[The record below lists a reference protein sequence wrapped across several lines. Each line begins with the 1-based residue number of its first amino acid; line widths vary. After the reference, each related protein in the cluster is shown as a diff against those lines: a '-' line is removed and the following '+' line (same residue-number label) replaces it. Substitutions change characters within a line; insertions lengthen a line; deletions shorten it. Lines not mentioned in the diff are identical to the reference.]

1 MQEDK
6 WSTKLGERLRKL
18 QEEAPQPYLPGAWEA
33 FEARRNQKRS
43 IPLVWWWAGGIAAS
57 LTLLFFVGSLWT
69 GEQQEQA
76 AGQQL
81 ALETKVPQE
90 ESVALPAQ
98 SQGNPE
104 IPENGGEA
112 GANFSKQPT
121 EKRNDSGKVTFPSSN
136 QESNPLVASEAIASE
151 EQVRIVESATGAAPQ
166 PTTGASLPQVA
177 VSPFASLGEEKA
189 APPTNPAAPSF
200 TEIIPSEAEALLAQ
214 QKDPLAFAVGL
225 GPGFG
230 NSNEANQITS
240 GSRIG
245 LGMQVDMALA
255 GKLRIGSG
263 LGVNYLSQASEGQ
276 TSLKLVGVNSPI
288 QETTQV
294 QQVQVD
300 LPLYVRFPLSPSRA
314 ISLQAG
320 FSNLLTFNQA
330 TEQELVFTRQV
341 TDLDLVNSLS
351 TQKTVQVTQSST
363 LPGPSSRFLPFAQAN
378 LGVNVRVYENK
389 KSTYLLMPFY
399 SYPLLDISGTGQN
412 PAVVGAAVK
421 ITFGTLKK

>member
-6 WSTKLGERLRKL
+6 WSTQLGERLRGM

-43 IPLVWWWAGGIAAS
+43 LPLVWLWAGGIAAS
-57 LTLLFFVGSLWT
+57 MALIFLIGGLFT
-69 GEQQEQA
+69 GEQKEQSS
-76 AGQQL
+76 GQQL
-81 ALETKVPQE
+81 ALESQVIQE
-90 ESVALPAQ
+90 ESAAPAEQ
-98 SQGNPE
+98 SEGNSE
-104 IPENGGEA
+104 SKVNRGESSKA
-112 GANFSKQPT
+112 YSKQPN
-121 EKRNDSGKVTFPSSN
+121 EKRSDSGRKSFPSSEQGSSPLN
-136 QESNPLVASEAIASE
+136 ASSAIISVESNPTTEAFTEAVP
-151 EQVRIVESATGAAPQ
+151 EQVL
-166 PTTGASLPQVA
+166 ASSVQAGPPVA
-177 VSPFASLGEEKA
+177 ILGEEKVVGQPTTS
-189 APPTNPAAPSF
+189 APNYA
-200 TEIIPSEAEALLAQ
+200 EIVPSEAEELLAQ

-263 LGVNYLSQASEGQ
+263 LGLNYLSQASEGQ
-276 TSLKLVGVNSPI
+276 ASLKLVGVNSPI
-288 QETTQV
+288 QETSQV

-330 TEQELVFTRQV
+330 TEQKLVFMREV
-341 TDLDLVNSLS
+341 SASDLANSLS
-351 TQKTVQVTQSST
+351 TQRTLQVTQSST
-363 LPGPSSRFLPFAQAN
+363 LPGPSSRFIPFAQAN

-389 KSTYLLMPFY
+389 KTSYLLMPFY
-399 SYPLLDISGTGQN
+399 SYPLQDISGTGQN
-412 PAVVGAAVK
+412 PAVLGAAVK
-421 ITFGTLKK
+421 ITFGTLKN

>member
-6 WSTKLGERLRKL
+6 WSTQLGERLRGM

-43 IPLVWWWAGGIAAS
+43 LPLVWLWAGGIAAS
-57 LTLLFFVGSLWT
+57 MALIFLIGGLFT
-69 GEQQEQA
+69 GEQKEQSS
-76 AGQQL
+76 GQQL
-81 ALETKVPQE
+81 ALESQVIQE
-90 ESVALPAQ
+90 ESAAPAEQ
-98 SQGNPE
+98 SEGNSE
-104 IPENGGEA
+104 SKVNRGESSKA
-112 GANFSKQPT
+112 YSKQPN
-121 EKRNDSGKVTFPSSN
+121 EKRSDSGRKSFPSSEQGSSPLN
-136 QESNPLVASEAIASE
+136 ASSAIISVESNPTTEAFTEAVPQQVLASSV
-151 EQVRIVESATGAAPQ
+151 Q
-166 PTTGASLPQVA
+166 A
-177 VSPFASLGEEKA
+177 VPPFASLGEEKVVGQPTTS
-189 APPTNPAAPSF
+189 APNYA
-200 TEIIPSEAEALLAQ
+200 EIVPSEAEELLAQ

-263 LGVNYLSQASEGQ
+263 LGLNYLSQASEGQ
-276 TSLKLVGVNSPI
+276 ASLKLVGVNSPI
-288 QETTQV
+288 QETSQV

-330 TEQELVFTRQV
+330 TEQKLVFMREV
-341 TDLDLVNSLS
+341 SASDLANSLS
-351 TQKTVQVTQSST
+351 TQRTVQVTQSST
-363 LPGPSSRFLPFAQAN
+363 LPGPSSRFIPFAQAN

-389 KSTYLLMPFY
+389 KTSYLLMPFY
-399 SYPLLDISGTGQN
+399 SYPLQDISGTGQN
-412 PAVVGAAVK
+412 PAVVGAAFK